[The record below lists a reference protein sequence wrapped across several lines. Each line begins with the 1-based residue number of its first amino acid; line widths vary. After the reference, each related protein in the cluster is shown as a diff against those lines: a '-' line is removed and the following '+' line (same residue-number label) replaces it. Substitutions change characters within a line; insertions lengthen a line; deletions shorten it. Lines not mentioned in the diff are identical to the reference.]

1 MKKTINRFMQSFT
14 RKGQGFSRWLVL
26 IMALVMVLTL
36 AACGDKDPVDPNTTD
51 DSALVDPDDT
61 ENRVEP
67 DPIVEPEGMEATFA
81 KYKDVYAWIDIPEF
95 KTALGTSTDLS
106 YPVAQHPT
114 DRGFYLNRDLDG
126 NNSKTGTL
134 FTEAVVEG
142 KTINGLDLNDPVT
155 VIYGHNMANRTMFGG
170 LQSYGETLKFD
181 DNAVLYIYQPGR
193 QLTYKFFA
201 CIPYDTSHILYY
213 HDFKDEKVFNA
224 FFEALGK
231 AASDPKYKSDTNQN
245 AFYSAEGCVNVDK
258 TNLPQAG
265 DKVVVLSVCKNGDDH
280 HRYLL
285 MAKLVED
292 SAAPIT
298 MTRGEAE
305 AAGIPADR
313 IQDKAAADAAA
324 AAANVSAVEDAA
336 ANKTDTASKTDTAKT
351 EHKG

>member
-51 DSALVDPDDT
+51 DPPLVDPNDT
-61 ENRVEP
+61 ANRVEP

-142 KTINGLDLNDPVT
+142 KTINGKDLNDPVT

-170 LQSYGETLKFD
+170 LQTFLSKMDFSQQHLVYM
-181 DNAVLYIYQPGR
+181 YQKDR
-193 QLTYKFFA
+193 RVTYQ
-201 CIPYDTSHILYY
+201 IVGGVQYDLSHIIYY
-213 HDFKDEKVFNA
+213 HDFSNDEVFNS
-224 FFEALGK
+224 FFDQLWKETDG
-231 AASDPKYKSDTNQN
+231 T
-245 AFYSAEGCVNVDK
+245 
-258 TNLPQAG
+258 TNLDRANKPVAG
-265 DKVVVLSVCKNGDDH
+265 DKVLILSVCKNGDDN
-280 HRYLL
+280 HRYLVVCK
-285 MAKLVED
+285 MIED
-292 SAAPIT
+292 T
-298 MTRGEAE
+298 
-305 AAGIPADR
+305 ADPTTWPVA
-313 IQDKAAADAAA
+313 DPAAD
-324 AAANVSAVEDAA
+324 
-336 ANKTDTASKTDTAKT
+336 ANKTDANKTNTNKT
-351 EHKG
+351 NTNKTNTNKTNTNA

>member
-1 MKKTINRFMQSFT
+1 MKNTINRFMQSFT

-26 IMALVMVLTL
+26 MMALVMVLTL

-51 DSALVDPDDT
+51 DPPLVDPNDT

-142 KTINGLDLNDPVT
+142 KTINSKDLNDPVT

-170 LQSYGETLKFD
+170 LQTFLSKMDFSQQHLVYM
-181 DNAVLYIYQPGR
+181 YQKDR
-193 QLTYKFFA
+193 RVTYQ
-201 CIPYDTSHILYY
+201 IVGGVQYDLSHIIYY
-213 HDFKDEKVFNA
+213 HDFSNDEVFNS
-224 FFEALGK
+224 FFDQLWKETDG
-231 AASDPKYKSDTNQN
+231 T
-245 AFYSAEGCVNVDK
+245 
-258 TNLPQAG
+258 TNLDRANKPVAG
-265 DKVVVLSVCKNGDDH
+265 DKVLILSVCKNGDDN
-280 HRYLL
+280 HRYLVVCK
-285 MAKLVED
+285 MIED
-292 SAAPIT
+292 T
-298 MTRGEAE
+298 
-305 AAGIPADR
+305 ADPTTWPVA
-313 IQDKAAADAAA
+313 DPAAD
-324 AAANVSAVEDAA
+324 
-336 ANKTDTASKTDTAKT
+336 ANKTDANKTNTNKT
-351 EHKG
+351 NTNA

>member
-36 AACGDKDPVDPNTTD
+36 AACGDKDPVDPGTTD
-51 DSALVDPDDT
+51 DPALVDPNDT

-142 KTINGLDLNDPVT
+142 KTINGKDLNDPVT

-170 LQSYGETLKFD
+170 LQTFLSKMDFSQQHLVYM
-181 DNAVLYIYQPGR
+181 YQKDR
-193 QLTYKFFA
+193 RVTYQ
-201 CIPYDTSHILYY
+201 IVGGVQYDLSHIIYY
-213 HDFKDEKVFNA
+213 HDFSNDEVFNS
-224 FFEALGK
+224 FFDQLWKETDG
-231 AASDPKYKSDTNQN
+231 T
-245 AFYSAEGCVNVDK
+245 
-258 TNLPQAG
+258 TNLDRANKPVAG
-265 DKVVVLSVCKNGDDH
+265 DKVLILSVCKNGDDN
-280 HRYLL
+280 HRYLVVCK
-285 MAKLVED
+285 MIED
-292 SAAPIT
+292 T
-298 MTRGEAE
+298 
-305 AAGIPADR
+305 ADPTTWPVA
-313 IQDKAAADAAA
+313 DTAAD
-324 AAANVSAVEDAA
+324 
-336 ANKTDTASKTDTAKT
+336 ANKTDANKTDANKT
-351 EHKG
+351 DANKTNTNKTNTNA

>member
-36 AACGDKDPVDPNTTD
+36 AACGDKDPVDPDTPD
-51 DSALVDPDDT
+51 DPALVDPDDT

-67 DPIVEPEGMEATFA
+67 DPIVEPQNMAATFA

-142 KTINGLDLNDPVT
+142 KTINGKDLNDPVT

-170 LQSYGETLKFD
+170 LQTFLSKMDFSQQHLVYM
-181 DNAVLYIYQPGR
+181 YQKDR
-193 QLTYKFFA
+193 RVTYQ
-201 CIPYDTSHILYY
+201 IVGGVQYDLSHIIYY
-213 HDFKDEKVFNA
+213 HDFSNDEVFNS
-224 FFEALGK
+224 FFDQLWKETDG
-231 AASDPKYKSDTNQN
+231 T
-245 AFYSAEGCVNVDK
+245 
-258 TNLPQAG
+258 TNLDRANKPVAG
-265 DKVVVLSVCKNGDDH
+265 DKVLILSVCKNGDDN
-280 HRYLL
+280 HRYLVVCK
-285 MAKLVED
+285 MIED
-292 SAAPIT
+292 T
-298 MTRGEAE
+298 
-305 AAGIPADR
+305 ADPTTWPLA
-313 IQDKAAADAAA
+313 DTAAD
-324 AAANVSAVEDAA
+324 
-336 ANKTDTASKTDTAKT
+336 ANKTDANKIP
-351 EHKG
+351 

>member
-26 IMALVMVLTL
+26 ILALVMVLTL

-142 KTINGLDLNDPVT
+142 KTINGKDLNDPVT

-170 LQSYGETLKFD
+170 LQTFLSKMDFSQQHLVYM
-181 DNAVLYIYQPGR
+181 YQKDR
-193 QLTYKFFA
+193 RVTYQ
-201 CIPYDTSHILYY
+201 IVGGVQYDLSHIIYY
-213 HDFKDEKVFNA
+213 HDFSNDEVFNS
-224 FFEALGK
+224 FFDQLWKETDG
-231 AASDPKYKSDTNQN
+231 T
-245 AFYSAEGCVNVDK
+245 
-258 TNLPQAG
+258 TNLDRANKPVAG
-265 DKVVVLSVCKNGDDH
+265 DKVLILSVCKNGDDN
-280 HRYLL
+280 HRYLVVCK
-285 MAKLVED
+285 MIED
-292 SAAPIT
+292 T
-298 MTRGEAE
+298 
-305 AAGIPADR
+305 ADPTTWPVA
-313 IQDKAAADAAA
+313 DTAAD
-324 AAANVSAVEDAA
+324 
-336 ANKTDTASKTDTAKT
+336 ANKTDANKTNTNKT
-351 EHKG
+351 NTNKTNTNA

>member
-26 IMALVMVLTL
+26 ILALVMVLTL

-106 YPVAQHPT
+106 YPVAQHPS
-114 DRGFYLNRDLDG
+114 DRSFYLNRDLDG

-170 LQSYGETLKFD
+170 LQTFLSKMDFSQQHLVYM
-181 DNAVLYIYQPGR
+181 YQKDR
-193 QLTYKFFA
+193 RVTYQ
-201 CIPYDTSHILYY
+201 IVGGVQYDLSHIIYY
-213 HDFKDEKVFNA
+213 HDFSNDEVFNS
-224 FFEALGK
+224 FFDQLWKETDG
-231 AASDPKYKSDTNQN
+231 T
-245 AFYSAEGCVNVDK
+245 
-258 TNLPQAG
+258 TNLDRANKPVAG
-265 DKVVVLSVCKNGDDH
+265 DKVLILSVCKNGDDN
-280 HRYLL
+280 HRYLVVCK
-285 MAKLVED
+285 MIED
-292 SAAPIT
+292 T
-298 MTRGEAE
+298 
-305 AAGIPADR
+305 ADPTTWPV
-313 IQDKAAADAAA
+313 ADA
-324 AAANVSAVEDAA
+324 NKTA
-336 ANKTDTASKTDTAKT
+336 ANKTDANKTAANA
-351 EHKG
+351 

>member
-1 MKKTINRFMQSFT
+1 MKNTINRFMKSLP

-26 IMALVMVLTL
+26 MMALVMVLTL

-51 DSALVDPDDT
+51 DPPLVDPNDT

-67 DPIVEPEGMEATFA
+67 DPIVEPQNMAATFA

-170 LQSYGETLKFD
+170 LQTFLSKMDFSQQHLVYM
-181 DNAVLYIYQPGR
+181 YQKDR
-193 QLTYKFFA
+193 RVTYQ
-201 CIPYDTSHILYY
+201 IVGGVQYDLSHIIYY
-213 HDFKDEKVFNA
+213 HDFSNDEVFNS
-224 FFEALGK
+224 FFDQLWKETDG
-231 AASDPKYKSDTNQN
+231 T
-245 AFYSAEGCVNVDK
+245 
-258 TNLPQAG
+258 TNLDRANKPVAG
-265 DKVVVLSVCKNGDDH
+265 DKVLILSVCKNGDDN
-280 HRYLL
+280 HRYLVVCK
-285 MAKLVED
+285 MIED
-292 SAAPIT
+292 T
-298 MTRGEAE
+298 
-305 AAGIPADR
+305 ADPTTWPVA
-313 IQDKAAADAAA
+313 DTAAD
-324 AAANVSAVEDAA
+324 
-336 ANKTDTASKTDTAKT
+336 ANKTDANT
-351 EHKG
+351 

>member
-36 AACGDKDPVDPNTTD
+36 AACGDKDPVDPDTPD
-51 DSALVDPDDT
+51 DPDVVDSDDI

-106 YPVAQHPT
+106 YPVAQHPS
-114 DRGFYLNRDLDG
+114 DRSFYLNRDLDG

-170 LQSYGETLKFD
+170 LQTFLSKMDFSQQHLVYM
-181 DNAVLYIYQPGR
+181 YQKDR
-193 QLTYKFFA
+193 RVTYQ
-201 CIPYDTSHILYY
+201 IVGGVQYDLSHIIYY
-213 HDFKDEKVFNA
+213 HDFSNDEVFNS
-224 FFEALGK
+224 FFDQLWKETDG
-231 AASDPKYKSDTNQN
+231 T
-245 AFYSAEGCVNVDK
+245 
-258 TNLPQAG
+258 TNLDRANKPVAG
-265 DKVVVLSVCKNGDDH
+265 DKVLILSVCKNGDDN
-280 HRYLL
+280 HRYLVVCK
-285 MAKLVED
+285 MIED
-292 SAAPIT
+292 T
-298 MTRGEAE
+298 
-305 AAGIPADR
+305 ADPTTWPVA
-313 IQDKAAADAAA
+313 DPAAD
-324 AAANVSAVEDAA
+324 
-336 ANKTDTASKTDTAKT
+336 ANKTDANKTDANK
-351 EHKG
+351 

>member
-51 DSALVDPDDT
+51 DPPLVDPNDT

-106 YPVAQHPT
+106 YPVAQHPS
-114 DRGFYLNRDLDG
+114 DRSFYLNRDLDG

-142 KTINGLDLNDPVT
+142 KTINGKDLNDPVT

-170 LQSYGETLKFD
+170 LQTFLSKMDFSQQHLVYM
-181 DNAVLYIYQPGR
+181 YQKDR
-193 QLTYKFFA
+193 RVTYQ
-201 CIPYDTSHILYY
+201 IVGGVQYDLSHIIYY
-213 HDFKDEKVFNA
+213 HDFSNEEVFNS
-224 FFEALGK
+224 FFDQLWKETDG
-231 AASDPKYKSDTNQN
+231 T
-245 AFYSAEGCVNVDK
+245 
-258 TNLPQAG
+258 TNLDRANKPVAG
-265 DKVVVLSVCKNGDDH
+265 DKVLILSVCKNGDDN
-280 HRYLL
+280 HRYLVVCK
-285 MAKLVED
+285 MIED
-292 SAAPIT
+292 T
-298 MTRGEAE
+298 
-305 AAGIPADR
+305 ADPTTWPVA
-313 IQDKAAADAAA
+313 DTAAD
-324 AAANVSAVEDAA
+324 
-336 ANKTDTASKTDTAKT
+336 ANKTDANKADANT
-351 EHKG
+351 

>member
-51 DSALVDPDDT
+51 DPPLVDPNDT

-106 YPVAQHPT
+106 YPVAQHPS
-114 DRGFYLNRDLDG
+114 DRSFYLNRDLDG

-142 KTINGLDLNDPVT
+142 KTINSKDLNDPVT

-170 LQSYGETLKFD
+170 LQTFLSKMDFSQQHLVYM
-181 DNAVLYIYQPGR
+181 YQKDR
-193 QLTYKFFA
+193 RVTYQ
-201 CIPYDTSHILYY
+201 IVGGVQYDLSHIIYY
-213 HDFKDEKVFNA
+213 HDFSNDEVFNS
-224 FFEALGK
+224 FFDQLWKETDG
-231 AASDPKYKSDTNQN
+231 T
-245 AFYSAEGCVNVDK
+245 
-258 TNLPQAG
+258 TNLDRANKPVAG
-265 DKVVVLSVCKNGDDH
+265 DKVLILSVCKNGDDN
-280 HRYLL
+280 HRYLVVCK
-285 MAKLVED
+285 MIED
-292 SAAPIT
+292 T
-298 MTRGEAE
+298 
-305 AAGIPADR
+305 ADPTTWPVA
-313 IQDKAAADAAA
+313 DPAAD
-324 AAANVSAVEDAA
+324 
-336 ANKTDTASKTDTAKT
+336 ANKTDANKTDANK
-351 EHKG
+351 

>member
-36 AACGDKDPVDPNTTD
+36 AACGDKDPVDPDTTD
-51 DSALVDPDDT
+51 DPPLVDPNDT

-126 NNSKTGTL
+126 NSSKTGTL

-142 KTINGLDLNDPVT
+142 KTINGKDLNDPVT

-170 LQSYGETLKFD
+170 LQTFLSKMDFSQQHLVYM
-181 DNAVLYIYQPGR
+181 YQKDR
-193 QLTYKFFA
+193 RVTYQ
-201 CIPYDTSHILYY
+201 IVGGVQYDLSHIIYY
-213 HDFKDEKVFNA
+213 HDFSNDEVFNS
-224 FFEALGK
+224 FFDQLWKETDG
-231 AASDPKYKSDTNQN
+231 T
-245 AFYSAEGCVNVDK
+245 
-258 TNLPQAG
+258 TNLDRANKPVAG
-265 DKVVVLSVCKNGDDH
+265 DKVLILSVCKNGDDN
-280 HRYLL
+280 HRYLVVCK
-285 MAKLVED
+285 MIED
-292 SAAPIT
+292 T
-298 MTRGEAE
+298 
-305 AAGIPADR
+305 ADPTTWPV
-313 IQDKAAADAAA
+313 AD
-324 AAANVSAVEDAA
+324 
-336 ANKTDTASKTDTAKT
+336 ANKTDANKTAANA
-351 EHKG
+351 